1 MKKDY
6 KITKLNTLES
16 GFRQQAVRLFV
27 EGFYDMIKSISADK
41 DVLFQLFEPALR
53 NDMAYVCFDGEK
65 VVGLLAYSD
74 NKRRAFDIE
83 RSGVSRVFGSVKS
96 RVIKTQLM
104 FIIGK
109 PAVKRD
115 DEGYI
120 DFLATDP
127 ACRGQGIATKM
138 INYVAENAGIASLS
152 LDVIGDNGN
161 AIRLYRHLG
170 FKTTEIQDNLLLRIA
185 GIRKLLIMKKEL
197 YE

>member
-1 MKKDY
+1 MCIRD
-6 KITKLNTLES
+6 
-16 GFRQQAVRLFV
+16 R
-27 EGFYDMIKSISADK
+27 
-41 DVLFQLFEPALR
+41 FQLFEPALR
-53 NDMAYVCFDGEK
+53 NDMAYVCLDGEK

-83 RSGVSRVFGSVKS
+83 RSGVSRGFGPVKS

-120 DFLATDP
+120 DFLTTDP

-138 INYVAENAGIASLS
+138 INCLLYTSESGSGCFGRRNYDSEGISGEAAASC
-152 LDVIGDNGN
+152 
-161 AIRLYRHLG
+161 A
-170 FKTTEIQDNLLLRIA
+170 Q
-185 GIRKLLIMKKEL
+185 RKNYSRCLQKHPSGLCPKWK
-197 YE
+197 